1 MNSEARE
8 QAAAWLVEFRSESP
22 DAATRVRFADW
33 LRASPA
39 HVSAYLKLAT
49 LWEDVAHLAS
59 QVGPDALIE
68 LARAEEGNV
77 IPLSAA
83 SEIGMVDSQ
92 PQSTASGP
100 HRKRTLHLAAAAA
113 IAAIA
118 AGGALW
124 WTTERNVYTTALG
137 EQRTLALADGST
149 VELNALSSIR
159 VRFTKGERRVD
170 LFSGQALFNVT
181 HNRMRP
187 FVVVAGATR
196 VADVGTEF
204 AVARSA
210 TSTIVTVVE
219 GVVLVST
226 PESATQAG
234 ASAAMPTIEVTA
246 GEEITIAPHV
256 VTRPH
261 KTNVATA
268 TAWTQQ
274 QLIFDSTP
282 LSEAAAAFNRFNGR
296 RLRVEGTALQD
307 LHVSGTF
314 PARDPDSLARFVLF
328 LRDQPGIE
336 VQESDNE
343 IIVKPK

>member
-1 MNSEARE
+1 
-8 QAAAWLVEFRSESP
+8 
-22 DAATRVRFADW
+22 TRVRFADW

-39 HVSAYLKLAT
+39 HVSAYLKLAA

-59 QVGPDALIE
+59 HADPEALVE

-77 IPLSAA
+77 IPLSTA
-83 SEIGMVDSQ
+83 SGIGMCDTQ
-92 PQSTASGP
+92 PQSTASGA
-100 HRKRTLHLAAAAA
+100 HRKRTLLLAAAAA

-124 WTTERNVYTTALG
+124 WTTEMKVYNTALG
-137 EQRTLALADGST
+137 EQRPLALADGST

-181 HNRMRP
+181 HNAARP

-234 ASAAMPTIEVTA
+234 GSA
-246 GEEITIAPHV
+246 
-256 VTRPH
+256 
-261 KTNVATA
+261 
-268 TAWTQQ
+268 
-274 QLIFDSTP
+274 
-282 LSEAAAAFNRFNGR
+282 
-296 RLRVEGTALQD
+296 
-307 LHVSGTF
+307 
-314 PARDPDSLARFVLF
+314 
-328 LRDQPGIE
+328 
-336 VQESDNE
+336 
-343 IIVKPK
+343 